1 MKPRSDQPAEKPR
14 STDFGWFGTS
24 VMILLVGVAIY
35 LGILL
40 KHSVASGAGV
50 FTHENIRGSMWFAI
64 ILLSAWVIAVLV
76 AIRQR

>member
-1 MKPRSDQPAEKPR
+1 
-14 STDFGWFGTS
+14 
-24 VMILLVGVAIY
+24 MILLVGVAIY